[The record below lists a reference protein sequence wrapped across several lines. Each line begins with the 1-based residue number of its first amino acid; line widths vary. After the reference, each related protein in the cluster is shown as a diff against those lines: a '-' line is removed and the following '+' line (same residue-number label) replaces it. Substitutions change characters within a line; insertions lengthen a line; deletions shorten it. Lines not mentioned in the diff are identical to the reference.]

1 MPNYGRHKRQH
12 DRGSNELLQRQGD
25 KAVWRPFP
33 AKTSER
39 IRDGLKRF
47 QPILAAAK
55 ARDVNESDTVVL
67 VTDVL
72 QDVFGYDKY
81 SEITSEHMIRSTFC
95 DLAVSIDGSLA
106 FLVEV
111 KAIGH
116 ELKDQHVKQAVDYA
130 ANQGVEWVGLTNG
143 ITWKVYKVGF
153 GKPIT
158 HEVVVEFD
166 LSALSYRNADNIDLL
181 GLLAK
186 EGWKKA
192 RITEYHSH
200 KEALNRFTLGAL
212 LLSDTVIDVIRR
224 ELRRVTPALK
234 LESEQIEAALR
245 SEVIKREV
253 LEGDKAIV
261 AQRRVS
267 RAANRALR
275 KKSEAA
281 DAEQPGS
288 ETESDAAELSASPQR

>member
-1 MPNYGRHKRQH
+1 MPSVPGR
-12 DRGSNELLQRQGD
+12 
-25 KAVWRPFP
+25 A
-33 AKTSER
+33 AER

-47 QPILAAAK
+47 QPILAAAR

-67 VTDVL
+67 VTDLL

-95 DLAVSIDGSLA
+95 DLAVSIEGTLA
-106 FLVEV
+106 FLIEV
-111 KAIGH
+111 KAIGL

-143 ITWKVYKVGF
+143 TVWRVYKVGF

-166 LSALSYRNADNIDLL
+166 LASLSHRNADNIDLL

-186 EGWKKA
+186 EGWKKS
-192 RITEYHSH
+192 RINEYHSH

-224 ELRRVTPALK
+224 ELRRVTPDLK
-234 LESEQIEAALR
+234 VECEQIEAALR
-245 SEVIKREV
+245 NEVIKREV
-253 LEGDKAIV
+253 FEGDKAV
-261 AQRRVS
+261 AAQRQVS
-267 RAANRALR
+267 RAANRMLR
-275 KKSEAA
+275 KRTAEGKAEPAGDELGGGSAA
-281 DAEQPGS
+281 GQVG
-288 ETESDAAELSASPQR
+288 